1 MKSKSNLLLIGFVGM
16 ILTGCITKKKISSL
30 QEFNGYMNDTK
41 NGLTISRS
49 VNGVKVTLSYLT
61 PEFKALKEM
70 ESEGFK
76 GNIKYDSL
84 LAYYKNTAS
93 FVMTLA
99 PDESKKEKG
108 DIMYKGVRDFKEYIE
123 RALALNF
130 DLESQV
136 TLEADGITYAPSL
149 SSLDNTYSLTNDR
162 KINFVFTPTSKKEE
176 LLNAAYYDF
185 VYHDE
190 HFDLGTLHFY
200 FDKKKIENDLPE
212 ILIP

>member
-1 MKSKSNLLLIGFVGM
+1 M
-16 ILTGCITKKKISSL
+16 
-30 QEFNGYMNDTK
+30 QEFIRYMNDAK

-49 VNGVKVTLSYLT
+49 VNGVKVTLNYLT
-61 PEFKALKEM
+61 PEYNALKEM
-70 ESEGFK
+70 ESEGLK
-76 GNIKYDSL
+76 GKVKYDSL
-84 LAYYKNTAS
+84 LAYYNSTAS

-108 DIMYKGVRDFKEYIE
+108 DIMYKGVKDFKEYIE

-136 TLEADGITYAPSL
+136 RLEADKNIYPPSL
-149 SSLDNTYSLTNDR
+149 SSLDNTYSLTTDR
-162 KINFVFTPTSKKEE
+162 KVNFVFTPANKKEE

-190 HFDLGTLHFY
+190 HFGLGTLHFY